1 MRLRRKR
8 HSVSPR
14 RRAVVLISVLVVVT
28 ILSLAAY
35 TFSEMVT
42 SEYKAADTSRRLTQA
57 HALADSGVAYTM
69 ALLSDRNSVQN
80 TLNGNPRDNSAAF
93 SGQTVFQGDGGRTGR
108 FSIVGPLG
116 PDEDTT
122 SAGALFR
129 YGVIDES
136 GKINLNSLLKWDPS
150 GQKGHDLLMQM
161 ASNSS
166 DPALQNL
173 SEDVINSILDWLD
186 PDDTPRENG
195 AESDYYQTL
204 NPPYNA
210 KNGPLDSIDEL
221 LLVKGVTPQMLYGND
236 INRNGILDSEEDD
249 GTGQKSLGLAAY
261 FTAHTHESNVDNSG
275 NPRIYV
281 NDPNLDSLAESLT
294 TALGE
299 DMSNY
304 IIAYRLYGGS
314 QVQSGTGQGGAGQPG
329 TGGATPPTGQG
340 ARGGQGNTRPVTT
353 TTTTVTTRTGPGGI
367 SDTDR
372 QTVTTVVRQARA
384 NPRQGQQQ
392 NTQIKSLFDLINSSV
407 SVPSTD
413 QGGQQQNITYPS
425 PLNDPGQLQTLL
437 PLVLDKLTTTQDT
450 DLPGKVNVNTAPQAV
465 LAAIPG
471 LSETDVQNIIALR
484 PDPSSSEAPDASFQT
499 LAWLILE
506 ANLSPQTVQSMETY
520 ITARTQ
526 VYRVQSVGYFDGGG
540 PTVRIEAVIDTNNG
554 RPRVLLRRDLTEL
567 GKAFDLGSG
576 Q

>member
-1 MRLRRKR
+1 
-8 HSVSPR
+8 
-14 RRAVVLISVLVVVT
+14 VLISVLFVVF
-28 ILSLAAY
+28 ILTLAAY

-69 ALLSDRNSVQN
+69 ALLSDPNSMQN
-80 TLNGNPRDNSAAF
+80 TLNSNPWDNSAAF
-93 SGQTVFQGDGGRTGR
+93 AGQTVFQGDGGRTGR

-173 SEDVINSILDWLD
+173 TEDIINSILDWLD

-204 NPPYNA
+204 SPPYNA

-221 LLVKGVTPQMLYGND
+221 LLVKGINAQMLYGND
-236 INRNGILDSEEDD
+236 VNRNGILDPEEAGD

-261 FTAHTHESNVDNSG
+261 FTAHTHESNVDSTG
-275 NPRIYV
+275 TARIYV
-281 NDPNLDSLAESLT
+281 NDPDVDSLAEKLT

-299 DMSNY
+299 DMANY
-304 IIAYRLYGGS
+304 IVAYRLYGGS
-314 QVQSGTGQGGAGQPG
+314 QGQSGAGQG
-329 TGGATPPTGQG
+329 AAGGAGGATPSGQG
-340 ARGGQGNTRPVTT
+340 ATGGQGNARTSPAQGTTRTVTV
-353 TTTTVTTRTGPGGI
+353 TTTTVT
-367 SDTDR
+367 SDSSGRLTETDR
-372 QTVTTVVRQARA
+372 QTVTTQIRQARA

-407 SVPSTD
+407 SVPSNTTG

-471 LSETDVQNIIALR
+471 LSETDVQNIMALR
-484 PDPSSSEAPDASFQT
+484 PDPSSSETPDASFQT

>member
-1 MRLRRKR
+1 MRFRRKR
-8 HSVSPR
+8 QSVSPR
-14 RRAVVLISVLVVVT
+14 RKAVVLISVLVVVT

-35 TFSEMVT
+35 TFSQMVT
-42 SEYKAADTSRRLTQA
+42 SEAKAADTSRRLAQA
-57 HALADSGVAYTM
+57 HAFADSGLHYTM
-69 ALLSDRNSVQN
+69 ALLSDPNSMQN
-80 TLNGNPRDNSAAF
+80 TLNGNPWDNSSVFAAQAV
-93 SGQTVFQGDGGRTGR
+93 GQAEAGKAGR

-122 SAGALFR
+122 STGAAFR

-136 GKINLNSLLKWDPS
+136 GKINLNSLLKWDPT

-161 ASNSS
+161 ADKSS
-166 DPALQNL
+166 DPALQAL
-173 SEDVINSILDWLD
+173 TEDVINSILDWLD

-195 AESDYYQTL
+195 AESDYYQTM

-221 LLVKGVTPQMLYGND
+221 LLVKGINAQMLYGND
-236 INRNGILDSEEDD
+236 VNRNGILDPEEDT

-261 FTAHTHESNVDNSG
+261 FTAHTHESNVDSTG
-275 NPRIYV
+275 TPRIYV
-281 NDPNLDSLAESLT
+281 NDPNIDSLAEKLT

-299 DMSNY
+299 DMANY

-314 QVQSGTGQGGAGQPG
+314 PAQSGTGQPGA
-329 TGGATPPTGQG
+329 GGATPSGQG
-340 ARGGQGNTRPVTT
+340 ATGAQGNTRTVTT
-353 TTTTVTTRTGPGGI
+353 TTTTVTRTGSGGF
-367 SDTDR
+367 SDNDR
-372 QTVTTVVRQARA
+372 QTVTTQIRQARA
-384 NPRQGQQQ
+384 TPRQGQQQ
-392 NTQIKSLFDLINSSV
+392 NKQIKSLFDLINSSV
-407 SVPSTD
+407 SVPSGTTG
-413 QGGQQQNITYPS
+413 QGGQQQNINYPS

-450 DLPGKVNVNTAPQAV
+450 DLPGRVNVNTAPQAV

-471 LSETDVQNIIALR
+471 LNESDVQNILALR

-506 ANLSPQTVQSMETY
+506 ANLSPQTVQSLETY

-526 VYRVQSVGYFDGGG
+526 VYRVQSIGYFDGGG
-540 PTVRIEAVIDTNNG
+540 PAVRIEAVIDTNNG

-567 GKAFDLGSG
+567 GRAFDLESG